1 VHHQARHLLLVQVE
15 VQVQVLVG
23 RQVSHQA
30 VPSQHRQARRCQVA
44 RRLVLQC
51 LRVQAR
57 LRHLLVHLV
66 GHRVVA
72 LAAAQVHHQAH
83 QNRAVRVAPNQVV
96 LREAQVVV
104 LAAVQVKHQVRHHL
118 LHQAVQ
124 SRVAQARHQAVHH
137 RRHRLPVQVAPRVHR
152 QVRAQVGHQVH
163 HQVAVLVHLLELLIV
178 IRDRYLKFHTGH
190 GCLRFHQKHGCS
202 NPCQDK

>member
-1 VHHQARHLLLVQVE
+1 MHRQVRQYQVVHRPVHQHRRVQV
-15 VQVQVLVG
+15 
-23 RQVSHQA
+23 
-30 VPSQHRQARRCQVA
+30 HR
-44 RRLVLQC
+44 
-51 LRVQAR
+51 
-57 LRHLLVHLV
+57 RHLLVHLV
-66 GHRVVA
+66 GHLVVA

-104 LAAVQVKHQVRHHL
+104 LAAVQVKHQVRHRL

-124 SRVAQARHQAVHH
+124 FRAAQARHQAVHH
-137 RRHRLPVQVAPRVHR
+137 QKHLLRVRVGRLAGRLVLVRVGHRLPR
-152 QVRAQVGHQVH
+152 
-163 HQVAVLVHLLELLIV
+163 QVAVLVRLLELLIV